1 MERSAE
7 PTEAQ
12 WLKFCPKS
20 SSSACE
26 ALEDSCFVYKVGQRE
41 VKPKLKPTLAFT
53 ISTYQKKKKNP
64 KQATNKQKNPGGPQ
78 KSRGERNLTQN
89 LDETGLG
96 LSC

>member
-26 ALEDSCFVYKVGQRE
+26 ALEDSCFVYKVGQRK

-53 ISTYQKKKKNP
+53 ISTYQKKKKTQN
-64 KQATNKQKNPGGPQ
+64 KQQTNKQTKKPRRTSEV
-78 KSRGERNLTQN
+78 KRREK
-89 LDETGLG
+89 LDPELG
-96 LSC
+96 